1 MNLTLP
7 MVAVNASLPHVSN
20 DEPTVAAIATEAVT
34 VMTRIGLWLVFVK
47 FQTVQHGKY
56 SPLLCSIR

>member
-1 MNLTLP
+1 MNLTFP
-7 MVAVNASLPHVSN
+7 MVAVNASLPH
-20 DEPTVAAIATEAVT
+20 AAIATEAVT